1 MNSPMTES
9 KRAPKNAPKKAPRTA
24 PESAAG
30 NAPAAILSPRE
41 VVLVTGISGSG
52 KSVALHALEDAGFFC
67 VDNLPPELLL
77 DFLRL
82 EHERFERRVAIAVDV
97 RSAGSLPHLLP
108 LLDQLRG
115 EGVLISALFL
125 DASTDALVRRFSET
139 RRPHP
144 LSDDRPNESRGRRK
158 SDQAPDGRRALVD
171 AIELERELLAELREL
186 STVVDTSQLRPA
198 QLQVWIRDMVR
209 AEGNRL
215 TLVFESFAF
224 KHGVPLDAD
233 YVFDVRVL
241 PNPYYIRE
249 LRPLTGRDAGV
260 IAYLREQPEAGEMLD
275 QIETFLARWLPA
287 FEADQRSYLTVAIG
301 CTGGQH
307 RSVYFAETL
316 AQRFTSRAA
325 TLIRHR
331 ELDARD

>member
-1 MNSPMTES
+1 MS
-9 KRAPKNAPKKAPRTA
+9 APSDPV
-24 PESAAG
+24 AA
-30 NAPAAILSPRE
+30 AAPRE
-41 VVLVTGISGSG
+41 VVLVSGISGSG

-67 VDNLPPELLL
+67 VDNLPPELLR

-82 EHERFERRVAIAVDV
+82 EQDRGDRRLAIAVDV

-108 LLDQLRG
+108 LIQQLRA
-115 EGVLISALFL
+115 EGVAIQVVFL

-144 LSDDRPNESRGRRK
+144 LSTEPPRESPARRAG
-158 SDQAPDGRRALVD
+158 DLAPDGRRALVD

-186 STVVDTSQLRPA
+186 ATVIDTSQLRSA
-198 QLQVWIRDMVR
+198 QLRLWMRDMVR
-209 AEGNRL
+209 AGRNRL

-233 YVFDVRVL
+233 YVFDMRVL
-241 PNPYYIRE
+241 PNPHWVPE
-249 LRPLTGRDAGV
+249 LQALTGRDAPV
-260 IAYLREQPEAGEMLD
+260 ADYLRAQPEVGEMLA
-275 QIETFLARWLPA
+275 QIEAFLARWLPA

-307 RSVYFAETL
+307 RSVYFAEVL
-316 AQRFTSRAA
+316 AQRFAARSA
-325 TLIRHR
+325 TLVRHR
-331 ELDARD
+331 ELDARG

>member
-1 MNSPMTES
+1 MNDTTASPATTSLRE
-9 KRAPKNAPKKAPRTA
+9 
-24 PESAAG
+24 
-30 NAPAAILSPRE
+30 IVLLS
-41 VVLVTGISGSG
+41 GISGSG

-67 VDNLPPELLL
+67 VDNLPPELLR

-82 EHERFERRVAIAVDV
+82 EHTRLDRRVAIAVDV

-108 LLDQLRG
+108 LLAQLRG
-115 EGVLISALFL
+115 EGVAIQVVFL
-125 DASTDALVRRFSET
+125 DASTDALLRRFSET

-144 LSDDRPNESRGRRK
+144 LSAD
-158 SDQAPDGRRALVD
+158 APADAPEATRRALIE
-171 AIELERELLAELREL
+171 AIELERELLAELREVG
-186 STVVDTSQLRPA
+186 TVIDTSLLRAAQLR
-198 QLQVWIRDMVR
+198 VWMRELVR
-209 AEGNRL
+209 AGGNQL

-241 PNPYYIRE
+241 PNPHWVPE
-249 LRPLTGRDAGV
+249 LKALTGRDEPVA
-260 IAYLREQPEAGEMLD
+260 AYLRAQPDVGEMLG
-275 QIETFLARWLPA
+275 QIEAFIARWLPA

-316 AQRFTSRAA
+316 AERFRDRAA

-331 ELDARD
+331 ELDARG